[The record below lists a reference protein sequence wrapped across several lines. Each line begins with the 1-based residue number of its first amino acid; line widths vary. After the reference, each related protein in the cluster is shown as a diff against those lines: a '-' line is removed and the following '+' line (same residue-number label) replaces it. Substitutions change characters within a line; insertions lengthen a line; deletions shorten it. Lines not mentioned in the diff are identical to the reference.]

1 MSRQIIKI
9 PAFSYDK
16 KHIEEHLKEYVNN
29 ISLPDSFKANI
40 ADKKFLQDN
49 PGFYVDYPLL
59 FLKNSK
65 KLGENVKDL
74 CVAAILY
81 YESIIILDSV
91 LDKNRSASLQFPI
104 IMCCQEEAI
113 KILSRYFPI
122 ESLFWEKWNVRKLE
136 YLRAF
141 KNDRSHNVNSIE
153 EFEAHADD
161 KSAIGKVAID
171 ALYYM
176 RLIPS
181 IETYEKYLLMH
192 RYYYT
197 AFQIFDDITD
207 VREDLKSG
215 QFNIA
220 LWKIKQN
227 IKHGICSADVL
238 DNVNLLIKELYEG
251 DIVESLT
258 KLAATYIDKTL
269 QMAKDEGLEYFY
281 AESCRMRNMMVDYQ
295 KGIEAYFYE
304 LKISQK
310 LSVNKIR
317 ETRLSVSIENAI
329 DFLKQQQETDGA
341 WMDLCVRNNICDN
354 FSTSFVLFML
364 KESHV
369 IAWPMLKL
377 AEEYLK
383 MVKMDTLW
391 GKSQQSL
398 ADNNTSILSVLA
410 LDDTKEIPTL
420 CKKLN
425 EDGGISALC
434 DKVSLFSSMPVVHEW
449 ETNTDGWLQSHVCVS
464 SSLLYLFA
472 KSGYRGS
479 EYDKLIEFVKNK
491 IKAETD
497 IVYWWIDDI
506 YTLYFLAKANEY
518 IQDDELYNFVCRKT
532 EEKLGSVRNMDSYEY
547 NFFFLGLLMYLLCYV
562 GKLAE
567 ARDIC
572 NIIIQNQY
580 DDGSWPESDFM
591 CIPRTEEMTS
601 QNSKCWKVSDIGMN
615 VRIREFHRLITT
627 STLIMSL
634 SEFQKHGKL

>member
-1 MSRQIIKI
+1 MYNRLKRI
-9 PAFSYDK
+9 PSFLCNK
-16 KHIEEHLKEYVNN
+16 KEIEEHLIEYVSN
-29 ISLPDSFKANI
+29 ISLPSSFRENI
-40 ADKKFLQDN
+40 ADKQFLQDN
-49 PGFYVDYPLL
+49 PGFYIDYPLL
-59 FLKNSK
+59 FLKNMK
-65 KLGENVKDL
+65 KVDENVKNL
-74 CVAAILY
+74 CIASILY

-91 LDKNRSASLQFPI
+91 LDKEEEISLQFPI
-104 IMCCQEEAI
+104 FMSCQEETI
-113 KILSRYFPI
+113 KLLSKYFPI

-141 KNDRSHNVNSIE
+141 KNDKSHNINSFE
-153 EFEAHADD
+153 EFESHADD

-181 IETYEKYLLMH
+181 TETYEKYLLMH
-192 RYYYT
+192 RYFYT

-220 LWKIKQN
+220 LWKVKQN
-227 IKHGICSADVL
+227 IKDGICNADVL
-238 DNVNLLIKELYEG
+238 DNIDMLIKELYEG
-251 DIVESLT
+251 DTVESLT

-304 LKISQK
+304 LKIGQK
-310 LSVNKIR
+310 LSINKIQK
-317 ETRLSVSIENAI
+317 TNLSVSIGKAI
-329 DFLKQQQETDGA
+329 DFIKQQQETDGG
-341 WMDLCVRNNICDN
+341 WKDLCARNNICDN
-354 FSTSFVLFML
+354 FSTAFVLFML
-364 KESHV
+364 KESHA
-369 IAWPMLKL
+369 IDCPMQKK

-383 MVKMDTLW
+383 MTKMDTLW
-391 GKSQQSL
+391 GKSQHSL

-410 LDDTKEIPTL
+410 LDDKKEIPTL
-420 CKKLN
+420 CKMLN

-464 SSLLYLFA
+464 SSLLYLLA
-472 KSGYRGS
+472 KSAYRGS
-479 EYDKLIEFVKNK
+479 EYDKLINFIKEK
-491 IKAETD
+491 INAETD

-506 YTLYFLAKANEY
+506 YTLFFLAKANEY
-518 IQDDELYNFVCRKT
+518 IQDDELYHFICKKT
-532 EEKLGSVRNMDSYEY
+532 EEKLGYVRNMDFSEY
-547 NFFFLGLLMYLLCYV
+547 NFFFLGLLMYLLCYI
-562 GKLAE
+562 GKLVE
-567 ARDIC
+567 VQDIC

-591 CIPRTEEMTS
+591 CLPKTEVMSS

-615 VRIREFHRLITT
+615 VRIREFHRLMTT
-627 STLIMSL
+627 SALIMSL
-634 SEFQKHGKL
+634 SEFKKYGRL

>member
-1 MSRQIIKI
+1 MYKRLKRI
-9 PAFSYDK
+9 PPFSYNK
-16 KHIEEHLKEYVNN
+16 KEIEDYLKEYVDN
-29 ISLPDSFKANI
+29 ISLPSSFRDNI

-49 PGFYVDYPLL
+49 PGFYIDYPFL
-59 FLKNSK
+59 FLRNQKDIDGK
-65 KLGENVKDL
+65 VKDL
-74 CVAAILY
+74 CIASVLY

-91 LDKNRSASLQFPI
+91 LDKEQPVSLQFPI
-104 IMCCQEEAI
+104 FMCCQEETI

-238 DNVNLLIKELYEG
+238 DNVNMLIKELYEG

-281 AESCRMRNMMVDYQ
+281 AEACRMWNMMVNHQ
-295 KGIEAYFYE
+295 KGIDAYFYE
-304 LKISQK
+304 LKISQM
-310 LSVNKIR
+310 LSVNK
-317 ETRLSVSIENAI
+317 TRKRSLSVSIVNAI
-329 DFLKQQQETDGA
+329 DFLKQQQEVNGA
-341 WMDLCVRNNICDN
+341 WNDLCVRNNICDN
-354 FSTSFVLFML
+354 FSTAFVLFML

-369 IAWPMLKL
+369 IVGSMLKL

-383 MVKMDTLW
+383 KAKMDTLW

-425 EDGGISALC
+425 EDGGISALY

-472 KSGYRGS
+472 KNGYRGS

-532 EEKLGSVRNMDSYEY
+532 EEKLGSVRNMDPSEY
-547 NFFFLGLLMYLLCYV
+547 NFFFLGLLISLLCYV

-567 ARDIC
+567 AKDIC

-591 CIPRTEEMTS
+591 CIPHTEEMTS
-601 QNSKCWKVSDIGMN
+601 RNSKCWKVSDIGMN

-627 STLIMSL
+627 STLVMSL